1 MYVRRNN
8 QVEIRIGPF
17 RGTGKYGYKT
27 QNIDINPNKRQKHRT
42 WKAKQMSSTDV
53 VKNLG

>member
-1 MYVRRNN
+1 
-8 QVEIRIGPF
+8 VEIRIGPF